1 MTGIGGGPGGS
12 GEEADLSQFSD
23 IGWVDADRNP
33 WGVPVIDV
41 RPLTQT
47 VMSTTTDQQC
57 AANAVSYRGD
67 DGAGFIGEEP
77 AVTSVVPVELSYPV
91 DRLLADGVLFTPEA
105 MEHKW
110 ALFCHGGQILFVR
123 GWKRRVAAIA
133 QLEQRADRVAVVS
146 VRGTFTSEDEAPEL
160 TCRVLDFL
168 LRSHA
173 LRGEYPAPLAP
184 GLEADPGRAAMWC
197 FAMFGN
203 RASFAT
209 PHPVPLQ
216 DPDVPLRTYSLLH
229 IAVAECD
236 AAGVE
241 AQVSAGVPVDLLA
254 PDGLTPLH
262 WATAVP
268 DATMMALLLELG
280 SPVDAQSEQGATPLM
295 FAVQDGSLEKVDFL
309 AVHGAD
315 VDARDDR
322 GFTSLHRAAE
332 LGHVE
337 LVRFLLERGAAPAP
351 EAQGYT
357 PRDMAEM
364 RGRAEVVALLDQYG
378 SA

>member
-1 MTGIGGGPGGS
+1 MTGLGGGPHGPGG
-12 GEEADLSQFSD
+12 GADLFETSD
-23 IGWVDADRNP
+23 IEWVDADHNP
-33 WGVPVIDV
+33 WGVPVLDV
-41 RPLTQT
+41 RSLTQT
-47 VMSTTTDQQC
+47 VMSTTTDQQY
-57 AANAVSYRGD
+57 AANAVSYQGD
-67 DGAGFIGEEP
+67 DGTGFIGEEP
-77 AVTSVVPVELSYPV
+77 AVTRVVPVELSYPV
-91 DRLLADGVLFTPEA
+91 DRRLADGVLFTPEA

-133 QLEQRADRVAVVS
+133 QYEQRGDRVAVVS
-146 VRGTFTSEDEAPEL
+146 VRGTFTSEEEAPEL
-160 TCRVLDFL
+160 TCRVLDYL

-216 DPDVPLRTYSLLH
+216 DPDVPLRTFSLLH
-229 IAVAECD
+229 IAVARRD
-236 AAGVE
+236 ATGVE
-241 AQVSAGVPVDLLA
+241 AQVSPGCPSTFLA
-254 PDGLTPLH
+254 PDGVTPLH
-262 WATAVP
+262 WAAIGP
-268 DATMMALLLELG
+268 DEAMMALLLELG
-280 SPVDAQSEQGATPLM
+280 SPVDARSEQGATPLM
-295 FAVQDGSLEKVDFL
+295 NAVQDGSLPKTEFL
-309 AVHGAD
+309 LDHGAD

-322 GFTSLHRAAE
+322 GFTSMHRAAE

-337 LVRFLLERGAAPAP
+337 LVRLLLGRGAAPAP

-364 RGRAEVVALLDQYG
+364 RGHAEVVALLDQYG
-378 SA
+378 SG

>member
-1 MTGIGGGPGGS
+1 MTGLVGGPGGS
-12 GEEADLSQFSD
+12 GEGADLSQFSG
-23 IGWVDADRNP
+23 IEWVDADRNA

-47 VMSTTTDQQC
+47 VMSTTTDKQC

-67 DGAGFIGEEP
+67 DGTGFIGEEP
-77 AVTSVVPVELSYPV
+77 LVTRVVPVELSYPI
-91 DRLLADGVLFTPEA
+91 DRCLADGVLFTPEM

-110 ALFCHGGQILFVR
+110 ALFCHGGKILFVR
-123 GWKRRVAAIA
+123 GWKRRVDAIA
-133 QLEQRADRVAVVS
+133 QYEQRGDRVAVVS

-160 TCRVLDFL
+160 TCRVLDYL

-184 GLEADPGRAAMWC
+184 GFETEPGKAAMWC

-209 PHPVPLQ
+209 PHVVPAQ

-236 AAGVE
+236 AAMVE
-241 AQVSAGVPVDLLA
+241 AQVSAGVPVDLPA

-295 FAVQDGSLEKVDFL
+295 LAVQDGSPQKVGFL
-309 AVHGAD
+309 ALHGAD
-315 VDARDDR
+315 VDARDNR

-337 LVRFLLERGAAPAP
+337 LVRLLLERGAAPAP

-357 PRDMAEM
+357 PRDMAEI
-364 RGRAEVVALLDQYG
+364 RGHAEVVALLGQNG
-378 SA
+378 SG